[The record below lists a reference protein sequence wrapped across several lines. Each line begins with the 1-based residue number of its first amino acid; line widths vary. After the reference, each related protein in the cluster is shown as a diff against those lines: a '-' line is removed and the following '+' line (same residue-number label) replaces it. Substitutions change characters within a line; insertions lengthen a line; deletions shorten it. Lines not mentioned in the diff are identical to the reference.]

1 MICRILTGGEKGR
14 FKMKK
19 LRHDQRGNV
28 TIALVLAVLGIMSG
42 LTMSILAMRDTI
54 GFNYDYEGI
63 QGLHFLRSAGK
74 RAQTLVEKMDYTG
87 GGFMTPDR
95 FAEVSGSHL
104 KRTFQIRTR
113 VERDNVT
120 TGGGM
125 FFTGG
130 YALHT
135 LVKAAK
141 GVDGAAQWTQD
152 RSLVK
157 KYGVHYIRRTSFAG
171 YHYFSDTDISVNTTP
186 VYFWG
191 PDVIYG
197 KVHSNTDIWLKQAG
211 GGQNS
216 GWPTFFGRVTT
227 AGSIQSASGQPPY
240 DLVFRGGYQEHVNP
254 IEFNP
259 QANLIRQNGI
269 AFAGGA
275 HLPNSIFLVTVNGN
289 QFTSERGDITDNIRD
304 FATVWT
310 GYPPGVDSLFRNNFT
325 VRDTIWSSGPS
336 GSVEN
341 RSIYVQSNLWIRG
354 TFAGRQT
361 WASKYNMM
369 LNGDILYSGT
379 DAGSAPDNPDQM
391 NRNDFTGLVSEQSIL
406 IQYGY
411 RSPIDS
417 VRHRPNTL
425 PTAGTVPGIMIYAAM
440 AALGPDNSD
449 PIPENPSGAGVFS
462 FEYQR
467 PKSSVPAVRLGG
479 VLYDRIDLHRRR
491 YPQTS
496 TQLWPP
502 NIDYP
507 WYNPL
512 WPERVPIT
520 GRGTITLYG
529 SIAQRRRGFVHRS
542 PYDSEHQ
549 PPIFGL
555 WDIPAGFLGGPP
567 NSSYMD
573 PVLPITL
580 TTANTPGVTGSGVGY
595 RTKNYHFDERLSFAQ
610 PPDFPEVHVR
620 GGLTPFESENWTLR
634 YVPRNF

>member
-1 MICRILTGGEKGR
+1 MRQLIRSQ
-14 FKMKK
+14 M
-19 LRHDQRGNV
+19 GNLAV
-28 TIALVLAVLGIMSG
+28 ALVLAVLGIMSG
-42 LTMSILAMRDTI
+42 LTMSVLAMRDTI
-54 GFNYDYEGI
+54 GFNYDYESV
-63 QGLHFLRSAGK
+63 QALHFLRSEGK

-87 GGFMTPDR
+87 GGFIAPDR
-95 FAEVSGSHL
+95 YAEVSSSHL
-104 KRTFQIRTR
+104 KRTFHIRTKI
-113 VERDNVT
+113 ERDNVT

-135 LVKAAK
+135 LVTAAK
-141 GVDGAAQWTQD
+141 GIGGTAQWTQD
-152 RSLVK
+152 RSLIK

-171 YHYFSDTDISVNTTP
+171 YHYFSDNDQSVNGTP

-191 PDVIYG
+191 PDVIFG
-197 KVHSNTDIWLKQAG
+197 KVHSNSDIWLKQLG
-211 GGQNS
+211 GGQNG
-216 GWPTFFGRVTT
+216 GWPTFHGKVTT
-227 AGSIQSASGQPPY
+227 AGLIQSYSGQPPY
-240 DLVFRGGYQEHVNP
+240 DQVFRGGFQEHVNP

-259 QANLIRQNGI
+259 QATLIQQNGI
-269 AFAGGA
+269 SFAGGA
-275 HLPNSIFLVTVNGN
+275 HLPNSIFLVTVSGS
-289 QFTSERGDITDNIRD
+289 QYTSYRGDITDNIRE

-310 GYPPGVDSLFRNNFT
+310 AYPPGTDSLFRNNFT
-325 VRDTIWSSGPS
+325 VRDTIWSSGPAGAVS
-336 GSVEN
+336 DNSV
-341 RSIYVQSNLWIRG
+341 YVNSNLWIRG
-354 TFAGRQT
+354 TFSGRQT
-361 WASKYNMM
+361 WCSRYNMM

-379 DAGSAPDNPDQM
+379 PAGAAPDNPDNM
-391 NRNDFTGLVSEQSIL
+391 NRFDFTGLVSEASIL

-411 RSPIDS
+411 RDPIDS
-417 VRHRPNTL
+417 LRHRPNCE
-425 PTAGTVPGIMIYAAM
+425 PTAGGVTGIMIYGALC
-440 AALGPDNSD
+440 ALGADNSG

-467 PKSSVPAVRLGG
+467 PHSSVPAYILGG

-491 YPQTS
+491 YPQTAAE
-496 TQLWPP
+496 LWPP

-512 WPERVPIT
+512 WPERVPIR

-529 SIAQRRRGFVHRS
+529 AVAQRRRGFVHRS
-542 PYDSEHQ
+542 PYDTEHQ
-549 PPIFGL
+549 PAIYGL

-567 NSSYMD
+567 NAAYTD

-580 TTANTPGVTGSGVGY
+580 TTVNAVGVTGSGVGY
-595 RTKNYHFDERLSFAQ
+595 RTKNYHFDNRLSFTQ